1 MLADTAPWGKVFL
14 NRRGNVQML
23 AIADDAVAVAVAVA
37 VVGTLQSAGKIARS
51 KHADM
56 VEPQAVAAGDAI
68 DVADTPSIA
77 LGRCGT
83 AVAAQNFG
91 FLAQGPCMATD
102 CRKQRD
108 SGTQTVE
115 AAAEGD
121 MQVAVVE
128 RAVLADNPGSV
139 HGYTVNVVVVH
150 LAEEVSV
157 HEPDTAHVVAV
168 RRPYIGRE
176 LLLTATVVF
185 LRERM
190 CCTASWKH
198 CELVYVSRLEQRE
211 RSAYSRGTSM

>member
-23 AIADDAVAVAVAVA
+23 AIADDAVAVA

-157 HEPDTAHVVAV
+157 HEPDTAHGVAV
-168 RRPYIGRE
+168 RRLCIGRE
-176 LLLTATVVF
+176 LPLTATVVF

-190 CCTASWKH
+190 CCTVSWKH
-198 CELVYVSRLEQRE
+198 CEPVCVSRPEQRE
-211 RSAYSRGTSM
+211 RSAYSRETSM